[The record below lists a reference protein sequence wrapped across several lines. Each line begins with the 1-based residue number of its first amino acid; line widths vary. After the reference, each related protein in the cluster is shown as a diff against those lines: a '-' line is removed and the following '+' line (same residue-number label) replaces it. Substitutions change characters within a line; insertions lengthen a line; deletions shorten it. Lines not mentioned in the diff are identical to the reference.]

1 MPKKYKFHSL
11 VTGGAGFIGS
21 HLVEKLINKG
31 HDVTVIDN
39 LSTGRIENIKK
50 NLNKIKFFKKDISKF
65 DTIKKHFKNIDYVF
79 HLAALADIVPSI
91 NKPRNYFNSNVL
103 GTLNVLEL
111 SKINKIKKFI
121 YTASSSCY
129 GIPNKYPTNEKEKID
144 TKYPYALTKK
154 NGEDLVLHW
163 SKIYKLNIL
172 SFRLFNVYGTKS
184 RTSGTYGAMFG
195 TFLKQKI
202 KNSPF
207 TVVGNGKQKR
217 DFTYVTDV
225 VSALVKG
232 MNYKNKSQVFNV
244 GSGRSVSIN
253 YICKLLG
260 GKTVKIPKRP
270 GEPDITFANISKIKK
285 ELKWKPKISIEDGV
299 KLLLKDISY
308 WNKAPLWTPKK
319 IKLATT
325 DWFKFLKD

>member
-1 MPKKYKFHSL
+1 MPKKYKFQIL

-21 HLVEKLINKG
+21 HLVERLISKG
-31 HDVTVIDN
+31 HHVTVIDN

-65 DTIKKHFKNIDYVF
+65 DSIKKHFKNIDYVF

-91 NKPRNYFNSNVL
+91 NEPRNYFNSNVL
-103 GTLNVLEL
+103 GTLNLLEL
-111 SKINKIKKFI
+111 SKQNKIKKFI

-129 GIPNKYPTNEKEKID
+129 GIPSKYPTSENEKID

-163 SKIYKLNIL
+163 GKIYKLNIL

-202 KNSPF
+202 QNSPF

-232 MNYKNKSQVFNV
+232 MNYKHKNQVFNV

-270 GEPDITFANISKIKK
+270 GEPDVTFANIRKIKK
-285 ELKWKPKISIEDGV
+285 ELNWKPKVSIEDGV

-308 WNKAPLWTPKK
+308 WNNAPLWTPKK